1 MPRSV
6 GRVLKAKTKYFTAKP
21 LTFIPKVQQ
30 RIYSTVT
37 YCCALRTYST
47 YSTCSPTR
55 RVAVGAKSSE
65 KKAHYYHFFQGI
77 GGPKSGIRPPRTDAG
92 NETYRLSGDPSSLQ
106 REPRRLVPGEER
118 RVHQN
123 AFNAARKAEPSG
135 GSSSGTNGAYQR
147 TMQLDKKRNE

>member
-92 NETYRLSGDPSSLQ
+92 NETPTGSRGIQAPCRENLGAWFPVKNAVSTRTPSTRPGRPSLAAAAAVVQ
-106 REPRRLVPGEER
+106 TAPISER
-118 RVHQN
+118 CN
-123 AFNAARKAEPSG
+123 
-135 GSSSGTNGAYQR
+135 
-147 TMQLDKKRNE
+147 